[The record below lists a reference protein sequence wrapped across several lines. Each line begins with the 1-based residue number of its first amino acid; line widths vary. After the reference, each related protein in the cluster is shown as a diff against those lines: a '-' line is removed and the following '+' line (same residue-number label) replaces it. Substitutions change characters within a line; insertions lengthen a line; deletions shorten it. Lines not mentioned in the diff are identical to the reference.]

1 MYVFIFFSLFSIFY
15 LSEFQFGIILTYL
28 LVLFKDVLNMM
39 INPFIDFLISVIAF
53 FPP

>member
-1 MYVFIFFSLFSIFY
+1 MYVFIFFYFPSFFS
-15 LSEFQFGIILTYL
+15 SEFQFGIILKCL
-28 LVLFKDVLNMM
+28 PVLFKDVLNMM